1 MIRLKKG
8 NCFIWGILSFLKYGG
23 KIRVIKSEHSPA
35 PRMLWL
41 NPKDGKWYYYT
52 PVRPYNYSK
61 LPRLRK
67 IFMIHVL
74 WFEGHV
80 KQSRE

>member
-8 NCFIWGILSFLKYGG
+8 NCFIWGLLSFLKYGG
-23 KIRVIKSEHSPA
+23 KIRVIKSELGPI

-41 NPKDGKWYYYT
+41 NPKDGKWYYYA
-52 PVRPYNYSK
+52 PDHPLHYSK

-74 WFEGHV
+74 WFKGHV
-80 KQSRE
+80 KQARE

>member
-23 KIRVIKSEHSPA
+23 KLRIIKSEYSPA

-41 NPKDGKWYYYT
+41 NPYDNKWYFYT
-52 PVRPYNYSK
+52 PKHPRYYNT

-80 KQSRE
+80 KQAR

>member
-8 NCFIWGILSFLKYGG
+8 NCFIWGLLSFLKYGG
-23 KIRVIKSEHSPA
+23 KLKISKSDFGPI
-35 PRMLWL
+35 PRMHWL
-41 NPKDGKWYYYT
+41 NPNDNKWYYYH
-52 PVRPYNYSK
+52 PKHPLRYND

>member
-1 MIRLKKG
+1 M
-8 NCFIWGILSFLKYGG
+8 
-23 KIRVIKSEHSPA
+23 H
-35 PRMLWL
+35 WL
-41 NPKDGKWYYYT
+41 NPNDYKWYHYQPKY
-52 PVRPYNYSK
+52 PLHYND

-80 KQSRE
+80 KQSRQ

>member
-23 KIRVIKSEHSPA
+23 KIKVIKSEFGPA

-41 NPKDGKWYYYT
+41 NPNNNCWYYYA
-52 PVRPYNYSK
+52 PKHPLRYK
-61 LPRLRK
+61 DLPRLRK

-74 WFEGHV
+74 WFEGYV

>member
-23 KIRVIKSEHSPA
+23 KIRVIKSEFSPA

-41 NPKDGKWYYYT
+41 NPNNNCWYYYT
-52 PVRPYNYSK
+52 PRHPLRYED

-74 WFEGHV
+74 WFEGYV

>member
-1 MIRLKKG
+1 MLRLKKG
-8 NCFIWGILSFLKYGG
+8 NCFIWAILSFLKYGG
-23 KIRVIKSEHSPA
+23 KLKISKSDFGPI
-35 PRMLWL
+35 PRMHWL
-41 NPKDGKWYYYT
+41 NPNDYKWYHYQPKY
-52 PVRPYNYSK
+52 PLHYNA

-80 KQSRE
+80 KQSRQ